1 MTGDSPKTALDE
13 LLRRATALPT
23 LPSVAIRVLELGEDP
38 YAGLSEVAG
47 VVANDPVLSARL
59 LKAANSPLYA
69 ARRQIDNLRQAV
81 SLLGFNT
88 AITLALS
95 FSLEPPDNGDCVDKQ
110 AYWRRS
116 LAAAVASR
124 VLAEQLHGGE
134 SGRFFLAALLQDI
147 GMLVLE
153 KAEPERYAR
162 MLRAAHTHADLAQAE
177 TQVFGFDHA
186 QVGSHLLESW
196 RVPEALWRAVRC
208 SHELGAVGAPVQT
221 SQLDRCVHFSG
232 LLADFWL
239 LGPESRPDTR
249 ELAQWAEIHLGLDA
263 EGFEAVLSRIAA
275 LLPDYAALFEIK
287 LVQEH
292 DVTALL
298 AEARDVLLLR
308 NLKTLQEAGEYKARN
323 EMLESRNRVLEQQTY
338 SDPLTGL
345 LNRGRLNEILGREFA
360 AAGSEGWPLSVG
372 FVDVDY
378 FKRINDGY
386 GHQAGDVALVSIAR
400 ALTEQMRQTDIVG
413 RYGGEEF
420 VVVLPGTSEE
430 DAFSLLE
437 RLRQRLSELHL
448 AVDHSEVSITVSIGL
463 ATYLTGRQPGD
474 DMSSADDLMRA
485 ADRALYAAKREGRNR
500 TVIYQRSEN

>member
-1 MTGDSPKTALDE
+1 MTSDSLNVAIDE
-13 LLRRATALPT
+13 LLRKAVSLPS

-95 FSLEPPDNGDCVDKQ
+95 FSLEPPDNGGCIDKP

-116 LAAAVASR
+116 LASAVAAR

-134 SGRFFLAALLQDI
+134 SGRFFLAALLQDM

-153 KAEPERYAR
+153 KAEPERYAQI
-162 MLRAAHTHADLAQAE
+162 LASAQTHVALAQQE
-177 TQVFGFDHA
+177 TWAFGFDHA
-186 QVGSHLLESW
+186 QVGSRLLETW
-196 RVPEALWRAVRC
+196 RVPEALWRSVRC
-208 SHELGAVGAPVQT
+208 SHDLGALDAPVQA
-221 SQLDRCVHFSG
+221 SQLERCINFSG

-239 LGPESRPDTR
+239 LDAESRPDTR
-249 ELAQWAEIHLGLDA
+249 QLALWAESHLGLDA

-275 LLPDYAALFEIK
+275 LLPDYAALFEIA
-287 LVQEH
+287 LVHEH
-292 DVTALL
+292 DVVALL

-308 NLKTLQEAGEYKARN
+308 NLKTLQQASEYKARS
-323 EMLESRNRVLEQQTY
+323 ELLESRNRALEQQSY

-345 LNRGRLNEILGREFA
+345 LNRGRLNEVLAREFA

-372 FVDVDY
+372 FVDVDH
-378 FKRINDGY
+378 FKRINDDY

-400 ALTEQMRQTDIVG
+400 GLTERMRQTDIVG

-420 VVVLPGTSEE
+420 VVILPGTSEE
-430 DAFSLLE
+430 DAFTLLE
-437 RLRQRLSELHL
+437 RLRQRLSELRL
-448 AVDHSEVSITVSIGL
+448 AVDDSNVSVTVSIGL

-500 TVIYQRSEN
+500 TLVYQRSEN

>member
-1 MTGDSPKTALDE
+1 MTSDSSTVAIDE
-13 LLRRATALPT
+13 LLRKAVSLPT
-23 LPSVAIRVLELGEDP
+23 LPSVAMRVLELGEDP

-69 ARRQIDNLRQAV
+69 SRRQIDNLRQAV

-95 FSLEPPDNGDCVDKQ
+95 FTLEPPDNGGCVDKQ

-116 LAAAVASR
+116 LASGVAAR

-153 KAEPERYAR
+153 KAEPERYAQILASAR
-162 MLRAAHTHADLAQAE
+162 THAALVQEE
-177 TQVFGFDHA
+177 TEAFGFDHA
-186 QVGSHLLESW
+186 VVGSHLLETW

-208 SHELGAVGAPVQT
+208 SHDLGAIDAPVQS
-221 SQLDRCVHFSG
+221 SQLERYVHFSG

-239 LGPESRPDTR
+239 LDTESRPDTR
-249 ELAQWAEIHLGLDA
+249 DLAQWAESHMGLDA

-275 LLPDYAALFEIK
+275 LLPDYAALFEIT
-287 LVQEH
+287 LVHEH
-292 DVTALL
+292 DVVALL

-308 NLKTLQEAGEYKARN
+308 NLKTLQQANEYKVRS

-345 LNRGRLNEILGREFA
+345 LNRGRLNEVLAREFA

-372 FVDVDY
+372 FIDVDH
-378 FKRINDGY
+378 FKRINDDY
-386 GHQAGDVALVSIAR
+386 GHQAGDVVLVSIAR
-400 ALTEQMRQTDIVG
+400 GLTEQMRQTDIVA

-420 VVVLPGTSEE
+420 VVLLPGTSGD

-437 RLRQRLSELHL
+437 RLRLRLAELHH
-448 AVDHSEVSITVSIGL
+448 AVDDANVSITVSIGL
-463 ATYLTGRQPGD
+463 ATFLKGRQPGD
-474 DMSSADDLMRA
+474 DMDSPDDLLRA
-485 ADRALYAAKREGRNR
+485 ADRALYAAKREGRNC
-500 TVIYQRSEN
+500 TAVYQRSDG

>member
-1 MTGDSPKTALDE
+1 MSGDSLKAAFDE
-13 LLRRATALPT
+13 LLRRAATLPT

-47 VVANDPVLSARL
+47 VVANDPALSARL

-95 FSLEPPDNGDCVDKQ
+95 FSLEPPKNGGCVDKQ

-116 LAAAVASR
+116 LASAVAAR

-153 KAEPERYAR
+153 KAEPERYSRVLAET
-162 MLRAAHTHADLAQAE
+162 HTHTDLTQAE
-177 TQVFGFDHA
+177 IRAFGFDHA

-196 RVPEALWRAVRC
+196 RLPEALWRAVRC
-208 SHELGAVGAPVQT
+208 SHDLGAIDAPVQA
-221 SQLDRCVHFSG
+221 SELERCVNFSG

-239 LGPESRPDTR
+239 LDAEFRHDTR
-249 ELAQWAEIHLGLDA
+249 ELAQQAESSLGLDV
-263 EGFEAVLSRIAA
+263 EDFEAVLSRIAA
-275 LLPDYAALFEIK
+275 LLPDYAALFEIA
-287 LVQEH
+287 LVCEH
-292 DVTALL
+292 DVAALL
-298 AEARDVLLLR
+298 SEARDVLLLR
-308 NLKTLQEAGEYKARN
+308 NLKSLQEAGEYKARS
-323 EMLESRNRVLEQQTY
+323 EMLESRNRALEQQTY

-345 LNRGRLNEILGREFA
+345 LNRGRLNEILRREFEA
-360 AAGSEGWPLSVG
+360 ALSEGGPLSVG
-372 FVDVDY
+372 FVDVDH

-386 GHQAGDVALVSIAR
+386 GHQAGDTALVSIAR
-400 ALTEQMRQTDIVG
+400 ALTEQMRKTDIVA

-430 DAFSLLE
+430 AAFTLLE
-437 RLRQRLSELHL
+437 RMRKRLSELEL
-448 AVDHSEVSITVSIGL
+448 SVDDVNVSITVSIGL
-463 ATYLTGRQPGD
+463 ATHLKERQPSD
-474 DMSSADDLMRA
+474 DMGSADDLMRA
-485 ADRALYAAKREGRNR
+485 ADRALYAAKREGRNC

>member
-1 MTGDSPKTALDE
+1 MAGDSLKAALDE

-23 LPSVAIRVLELGEDP
+23 LPSVALRVLELGEDP

-95 FSLEPPDNGDCVDKQ
+95 FSLAPPDNGGCVDKQ

-116 LAAAVASR
+116 LASAVAAR

-153 KAEPERYAR
+153 KAEPERYAQLLASVR
-162 MLRAAHTHADLAQAE
+162 VHADLLQAE
-177 TQVFGFDHA
+177 TRVFGFDHA
-186 QVGSHLLESW
+186 QVGSHLLEGW

-208 SHELGAVGAPVQT
+208 SHDLGAMDAPVQA
-221 SQLDRCVHFSG
+221 SQLERCVHFSG

-239 LGPESRPDTR
+239 LEAELRPDPR
-249 ELAQWAEIHLGLDA
+249 ELSQWAESHLGLDA

-275 LLPDYAALFEIK
+275 LLPDYAALFEIT
-287 LVQEH
+287 LVHEH

-308 NLKTLQEAGEYKARN
+308 NLKTLQEAGEYKARS

-345 LNRGRLNEILGREFA
+345 LNRGRLNEILGSEFT

-430 DAFSLLE
+430 DAFTLLE
-437 RLRQRLSELHL
+437 RLRQRLSELRL
-448 AVDHSEVSITVSIGL
+448 AVDAEDVSITVSIGL
-463 ATYLTGRQPGD
+463 ATYLKGRQPGD

-500 TVIYQRSEN
+500 TVVYQRSEN